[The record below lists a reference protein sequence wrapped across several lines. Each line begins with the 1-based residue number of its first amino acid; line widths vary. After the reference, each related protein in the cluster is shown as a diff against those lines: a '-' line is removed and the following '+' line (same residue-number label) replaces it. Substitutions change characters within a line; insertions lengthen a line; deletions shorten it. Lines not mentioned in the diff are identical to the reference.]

1 MSQRPPE
8 PTGLSPLEWH
18 GDWLEL
24 VDQTALP
31 DHLLSLRITSC
42 RDLVGAIRALQVR
55 GAPALGLAGAWGV
68 CLASREVP
76 SGSGYTARVRE
87 LALQVAD
94 ARPTAVNL
102 GWAVRRVLARLES
115 EPDGTRWPDL
125 AVEEARLIQ
134 DEDRRASAAICTH
147 ALDWIGEGCWM
158 TLCNAGPLATSGI
171 GTALGAL
178 IHAHRSGRKL
188 TVLACETRPLL
199 QGARLTV
206 WELQRAGVPC
216 HLITDGMAASAM
228 ARGPFGPVRGVV
240 IGADRIAANG
250 DTANKVGSYSLA
262 LAARFHE
269 IPCLVAAPES
279 TRDAR
284 CPTGSDIPIEER
296 DAAEVRGYAPAGS
309 PAVRWAPEQCACWN
323 PAFDV
328 VPAGLIS
335 AIITEN
341 GATRP
346 GCPTGAGPHLE
357 G

>member
-1 MSQRPPE
+1 VIPGSPALL
-8 PTGLSPLEWH
+8 GLSPLEWQEPT
-18 GDWLEL
+18 LVL

-31 DHLLSLRITSC
+31 DSLLTLRITSC
-42 RDLVGAIRALQVR
+42 ESLVQAIRALKVR

-68 CLASREVP
+68 ALAC
-76 SGSGYTARVRE
+76 RE
-87 LALQVAD
+87 LSPGPGYRSEVAALARKVAA

-102 GWAVRRVLARLES
+102 SWAVERVLACLEE
-115 EPDGTRWPDL
+115 EPDGTLWPRL

-134 DEDRRASAAICTH
+134 DEDRRACQAICNH
-147 ALDWIGEGCWM
+147 ALDWIGEGTWM

-178 IHAHRSGRKL
+178 IHAHRQGKAVS
-188 TVLACETRPLL
+188 VLACETRPLL
-199 QGARLTV
+199 QGARLTI
-206 WELQRAGVPC
+206 WELQQAGVPC
-216 HLITDGMAASAM
+216 RLITDGMAATAM
-228 ARGPFGPVRGVV
+228 DRLGVRGVI
-240 IGADRIAANG
+240 IGADRIAGNG

-262 LAARFHE
+262 LAARFHQ

-296 DAAEVRGYAPAGS
+296 DAAEVRGFAPFDAPAL
-309 PAVRWAPEQCACWN
+309 RWAPEHCDCWN

-328 VPAGLIS
+328 VPADLIT

-346 GCPTGAGPHLE
+346 GRTPGKGPDHE